1 MSDNGQKNIE
11 LPASIVVRDLA
22 KTLEVSPIKI
32 IKALMDNGVM
42 GNN

>member
-22 KTLEVSPIKI
+22 QTLEVSPIK
-32 IKALMDNGVM
+32 DHQSFDGQWGY
-42 GNN
+42 GNH